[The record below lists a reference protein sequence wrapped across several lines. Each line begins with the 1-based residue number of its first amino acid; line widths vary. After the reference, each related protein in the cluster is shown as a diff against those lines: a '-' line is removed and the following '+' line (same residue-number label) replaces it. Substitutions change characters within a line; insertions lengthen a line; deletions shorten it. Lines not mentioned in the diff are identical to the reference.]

1 MDNVIVGVSVT
12 FTVSSHVTVISILSP
27 TLYVPFVAAT
37 DDNVGLETSY
47 DQENWVAAELP
58 LPAESVN
65 LSAATSIVA
74 APSAVG
80 VNVAVYVVP
89 LPEKELNVPF
99 DNVISPTTKFVVDSL
114 DVKVNDKLPVKLP
127 PLEICEAVIVIVGF
141 TPSTIKFFSSSPIPA
156 RDPAAPGDGN
166 VNVTGWLPG
175 PFMVPP
181 LRVNALVEV

>member
-1 MDNVIVGVSVT
+1 M
-12 FTVSSHVTVISILSP
+12 
-27 TLYVPFVAAT
+27 
-37 DDNVGLETSY
+37 
-47 DQENWVAAELP
+47 
-58 LPAESVN
+58 PAESVN

-74 APSAVG
+74 LPSAVG

-89 LPEKELNVPF
+89 LPEKELNDPF

-156 RDPAAPGDGN
+156 RDPVPPGDGN
-166 VNVTGWLPG
+166 VNVTG
-175 PFMVPP
+175 
-181 LRVNALVEV
+181 